1 MEQGMFNKPYRPFS
15 PVQKWQLRFRW
26 LVMRI
31 FGPATILAG
40 AARWWG
46 WL

>member
-1 MEQGMFNKPYRPFS
+1 MEQGTFEKSYRHLS
-15 PVQKWQLRFRW
+15 PVVKWQLRFRW

-40 AARWWG
+40 LARAWG